1 MSNESKNTIRFI
13 PDEEI
18 VLRQKKQGE
27 EGNDLL
33 NTFIYADELTHCIL
47 SAPSNKTFTI
57 GLFGEWGSGKSSIVK
72 TSKEQILRE
81 YERRAQKAEFITY
94 DAWKYSGDSFRR
106 MFLYEL
112 QNSLG
117 FEQNELMQRFYSHE
131 IDETKITT
139 SINGRKVFLS
149 LMYIIIASLILLLI
163 GVYQGWNTALP
174 SGIALVALV
183 FSLFT
188 WMYDNYKVSINKPLL
203 FAPEQFESCYHEMLK
218 KAMKRHNWAQ
228 KILHYVTG
236 GRYNRELQKL
246 IIVIDNIDRCQ
257 PDVTYS
263 LLSDIKSFLD
273 YSEDVIFIVPVDVS
287 ALRKHILNTKKMGN
301 DNTHDADE
309 FLRKCF
315 NVSLWIKP
323 YHNDEMYDFTQNLN
337 IKYSLGL
344 SPTTVSVISREYA
357 TNPRRIIQLL
367 NNLNIEF
374 LHYDTDFRHKYEALI
389 GLIAI
394 IREEYP
400 EDMQKLNANPVLLFG
415 YDEKNTV
422 FSPSLVIFLKKTRSV
437 FENLYEE
444 RECIDK
450 ILSNSAVFSDLPIG
464 TSDALFSYD
473 MQAIRIYITTDGKI
487 DDNKLSKLKLLLWDK
502 IAKAVERE
510 TYIPDLYN
518 YFMTTIELYKACL
531 LYSDDYTQVSN
542 IIRKQEAWQ
551 DIVSDFKNTMPDIL
565 MRFSVSMFKDSHRDL
580 WKAIQSNI
588 ANMNLIDNKDNE
600 NDACFVIAVA
610 QQFEEGMFK
619 GELIKQFAK
628 VYKKYPR
635 KALEA
640 NYKLPNTFFTD
651 DLTRE
656 VIGAISLDKF
666 GIEDSP
672 AWQFLR
678 ICKHTNP
685 TNDKMLNLYF
695 EKVLEIVPN
704 YQPDKS
710 KNEQLLSI
718 LSHINVVLEANPRV
732 NLSYTLLINKVIS
745 KFTII
750 VTVSH
755 SYSSHNCSLYKDC
768 ENNKENLEK
777 FVAFFRLI
785 GEHHKQEMLFSTQ
798 FTDFM
803 LKNAEINNRFAK
815 TLLEMS
821 AEGCPIEQYATS
833 IALYPKHDEIFVKL
847 LRYCFNDPEKGLPRV
862 NDGKWIRERVKE
874 LMDTIIHKGDAKL
887 AAFLNEEAKNDTIRS
902 ILVDYLSTLEL
913 EILENLPSLKSLAV
927 ASFEQ
932 NLERY
937 SNNVPV
943 LCIVASNGSKKGV
956 HTVCKAISAKLMSGQ
971 ETDALKILHSLHY
984 CNNTDKQ
991 LLIAAINATEESK
1004 INAEEKKKAL
1014 VKLNGIL

>member
-1 MSNESKNTIRFI
+1 
-13 PDEEI
+13 
-18 VLRQKKQGE
+18 
-27 EGNDLL
+27 
-33 NTFIYADELTHCIL
+33 
-47 SAPSNKTFTI
+47 
-57 GLFGEWGSGKSSIVK
+57 
-72 TSKEQILRE
+72 
-81 YERRAQKAEFITY
+81 
-94 DAWKYSGDSFRR
+94 
-106 MFLYEL
+106 
-112 QNSLG
+112 
-117 FEQNELMQRFYSHE
+117 
-131 IDETKITT
+131 
-139 SINGRKVFLS
+139 
-149 LMYIIIASLILLLI
+149 
-163 GVYQGWNTALP
+163 
-174 SGIALVALV
+174 
-183 FSLFT
+183 
-188 WMYDNYKVSINKPLL
+188 
-203 FAPEQFESCYHEMLK
+203 
-218 KAMKRHNWAQ
+218 
-228 KILHYVTG
+228 
-236 GRYNRELQKL
+236 
-246 IIVIDNIDRCQ
+246 
-257 PDVTYS
+257 
-263 LLSDIKSFLD
+263 
-273 YSEDVIFIVPVDVS
+273 
-287 ALRKHILNTKKMGN
+287 
-301 DNTHDADE
+301 
-309 FLRKCF
+309 
-315 NVSLWIKP
+315 
-323 YHNDEMYDFTQNLN
+323 
-337 IKYSLGL
+337 
-344 SPTTVSVISREYA
+344 
-357 TNPRRIIQLL
+357 
-367 NNLNIEF
+367 
-374 LHYDTDFRHKYEALI
+374 
-389 GLIAI
+389 
-394 IREEYP
+394 
-400 EDMQKLNANPVLLFG
+400 
-415 YDEKNTV
+415 
-422 FSPSLVIFLKKTRSV
+422 
-437 FENLYEE
+437 
-444 RECIDK
+444 
-450 ILSNSAVFSDLPIG
+450 
-464 TSDALFSYD
+464 

-551 DIVSDFKNTMPDIL
+551 DIVSDFKNTIPDIL

-610 QQFEEGMFK
+610 QQFEDGMLK

-651 DLTRE
+651 DLTKE
-656 VIGAISLDKF
+656 VVGAISLDKF
-666 GIEDSP
+666 GFEDSP

-685 TNDKMLNLYF
+685 SNDKMLNLYF
-695 EKVLEIVPN
+695 KKVLEIVPN
-704 YQPDKS
+704 YQPDKT

-732 NLSYTLLINKVIS
+732 NLSDTLLINKVIS

-862 NDGKWIRERVKE
+862 NDGKWIRERIKE